1 MSYVPKWLDIRI
13 GRVSKELGGRLSL
26 STKRTIP
33 PHDAIN
39 RRFK

>member
-13 GRVSKELGGRLSL
+13 GRVSKELDGRPSL

-33 PHDAIN
+33 PQDSIKL
-39 RRFK
+39 RFN